1 MRRLAF
7 FLGYVLMFASLALS
21 TQSPPPVCNATVF
34 KLTEDSLYAELQAPR
49 GTTQCAV
56 AIREY
61 VP

>member
-21 TQSPPPVCNATVF
+21 AQSPPPLCTATVF

-49 GTTQCAV
+49 GTRNCAV
-56 AIREY
+56 VIREF